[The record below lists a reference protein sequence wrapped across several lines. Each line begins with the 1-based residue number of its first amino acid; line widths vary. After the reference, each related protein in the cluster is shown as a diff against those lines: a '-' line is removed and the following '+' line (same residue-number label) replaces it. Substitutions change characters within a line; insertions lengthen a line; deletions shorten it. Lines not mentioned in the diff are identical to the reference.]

1 MQLALTVIYSVFIQ
15 FTSMPFQMIPADSM
29 LSRVLLSAAACGVFA
44 VGISFTLNSKFAV
57 LPMEGFISSLA
68 HRTHRSFGTIRICI
82 EILMTLTSSVLSVL
96 LLRNLSTVGIGTVI
110 AAVCTGAITNG
121 FSPLFRRPMTLYLG
135 TRF

>member
-1 MQLALTVIYSVFIQ
+1 
-15 FTSMPFQMIPADSM
+15 
-29 LSRVLLSAAACGVFA
+29 
-44 VGISFTLNSKFAV
+44 
-57 LPMEGFISSLA
+57 MEGFISILA

-121 FSPLFRRPMTLYLG
+121 FSAILFLHGFIIPQKIPPPSLHLPAP
-135 TRF
+135 